1 VSDTRSRLLT
11 AAADALRDDGVAG
24 ISARVIAARAGVN
37 QALVFYHFG
46 TVSELVAAATRDAVD
61 ARLEL
66 YRNDFAQVE
75 SLPELLHL
83 GRALHEREREVGN
96 VRMMAQ
102 LMAGAQQDAALA
114 TAGRYAMQAW
124 SDEVEAVLR
133 RVLAPSPIAVIADP
147 AGLARAVSASFIGI
161 QLYDGVDAA
170 GAGAG
175 LDALEQLGVLVE
187 VVDEL
192 GPIARRA
199 LLAKVRKQR
208 RRAKSDSAV

>member
-1 VSDTRSRLLT
+1 MAAVVRDTRTRLLT
-11 AAADALRDDGVAG
+11 AAAEALRDDGVAG

-66 YRNDFAQVE
+66 YRDDFAAVG
-75 SLPELLHL
+75 SLPELLRL
-83 GRALHEREREVGN
+83 GRALHERERQAGN

-102 LMAGAQQDAALA
+102 LMAGAHQDAALA
-114 TAGRYAMQAW
+114 T
-124 SDEVEAVLR
+124 
-133 RVLAPSPIAVIADP
+133 
-147 AGLARAVSASFIGI
+147 
-161 QLYDGVDAA
+161 
-170 GAGAG
+170 AG

-192 GPIARRA
+192 GPVARRA

-208 RRAKSDSAV
+208 RRAKSGTRV